1 MSLPHIVLPASPP
14 RIVPSDASRRGGW
27 RLGWTAIA
35 AAAITAAW
43 LVVQG

>member
-1 MSLPHIVLPASPP
+1 MSLPQIVLPASPP
-14 RIVPSDASRRGGW
+14 RIVPSDASRRGSW

-43 LVVQG
+43 LAVQQ